1 MTWKY
6 EDGAW
11 VSGLYVIKKKFR
23 YFKLFFNGKFI
34 DNFQSLQAAKD
45 HPGL

>member
-1 MTWKY
+1 MWKY

-23 YFKLFFNGKFI
+23 YFKLFFNRKWVG
-34 DNFQSLQAAKD
+34 NFQTLQSAKD
-45 HPGL
+45 AV